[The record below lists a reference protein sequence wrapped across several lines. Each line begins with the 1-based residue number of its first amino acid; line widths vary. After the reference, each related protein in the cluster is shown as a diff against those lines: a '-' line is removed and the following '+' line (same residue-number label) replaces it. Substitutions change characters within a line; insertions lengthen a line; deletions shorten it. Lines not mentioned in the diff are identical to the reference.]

1 MKIVHTLALTALST
15 ALAAG
20 TAFAQ
25 DPQPTATPEAAMQS
39 HHGHD
44 GHHKEDKPDFDQL
57 DARGTGSL
65 SRADLAAHPK
75 LLEKFDEIDTAGD
88 GSISRAEYE
97 AWKAQKKSRDGA
109 GY

>member
-1 MKIVHTLALTALST
+1 MKIIHTLALTALST

-25 DPQPTATPEAAMQS
+25 DPQPTAPPTGVPQAEMQS
-39 HHGHD
+39 HDRHD
-44 GHHKEDKPDFDQL
+44 KADKPSFDQL
-57 DARGTGSL
+57 DTSGAGSI

-97 AWKAQKKSRDGA
+97 AWKSQKEARGDG
-109 GY
+109 Y